1 MSDPDPR
8 ATALAK
14 IGHARDLR
22 AELHSRYAAW
32 AKSTDL
38 NNFVVTIDDDRCGW
52 QVRLPD
58 FAGPPVDKW
67 RLILGDAV
75 HNVRSALDHLVWAH
89 ADTEGLT
96 EGQQSL
102 LSFPILRKRGEWKK
116 KATMLGEAAKLPPG
130 MVERIA
136 AVQPFQRPQG
146 EVETDALVLLQYLD
160 NMDKHRLP
168 LEVLL
173 HPQVVDASALVEY
186 ADEAAAEAAG
196 PPAVNLYDHTLEP
209 SALVL
214 SGRTT
219 RPIVRVRRASYA
231 AGLQLCLHTPRGPL
245 GAGEAVDRLADYA
258 SDVIAYVTDREVGS

>member
-1 MSDPDPR
+1 MSDPDLR

-14 IGHARDLR
+14 IGRARHHR
-22 AELHSRYAAW
+22 ADLHSRYAAW
-32 AKSTDL
+32 ANSADL

-58 FAGPPVDKW
+58 FDGPPVDKW
-67 RLILGDAV
+67 SLILGDAV

-89 ADTEGLT
+89 ADADNLT

-102 LSFPILRKRGEWKK
+102 LSFPILKKRGEWKK
-116 KATMLGEAAKLPPG
+116 KATMLGEVANLPPD

-146 EVETDALVLLQYLD
+146 EVETDALVLLQYVD

-186 ADEAAAEAAG
+186 EDEAAAEAVG
-196 PPAVNLYDHTLEP
+196 PPAVNLYDHMLEP

-214 SGRTT
+214 SGRTVS
-219 RPIVRVRRASYA
+219 PIVRVKRASYA
-231 AGLQLCLHTPRGPL
+231 AAVQLCVHTPRGPL

-258 SDVIAYVTDREVGS
+258 ADVIAYVTDREVDS